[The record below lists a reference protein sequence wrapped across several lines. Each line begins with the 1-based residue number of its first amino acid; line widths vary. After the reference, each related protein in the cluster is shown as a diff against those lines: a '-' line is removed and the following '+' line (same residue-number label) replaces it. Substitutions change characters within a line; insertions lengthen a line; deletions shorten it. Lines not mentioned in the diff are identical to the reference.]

1 MPKFSI
7 RSSIVVPTNSEMSS
21 IQEQLKAFR
30 ESQQKSTDQYELIKI
45 QKMSLEELS
54 AEKIAFGKA
63 KIGQPFEKVF
73 QDAAWTDWFVQTY
86 EKSPK
91 PAHQLYIKYVEK
103 RLNAEITEDIQKNK
117 ANTKGAKLIPKT
129 AQGSEMT
136 AAEVTSWDEISEPDL
151 TQEFE
156 LPGISKLN
164 QVEDQV
170 SSLHLQNQNLVNRMT
185 QMEMTMQELLQH
197 IRGLSVKAE
206 P

>member
-1 MPKFSI
+1 
-7 RSSIVVPTNSEMSS
+7 
-21 IQEQLKAFR
+21 
-30 ESQQKSTDQYELIKI
+30 
-45 QKMSLEELS
+45 
-54 AEKIAFGKA
+54 
-63 KIGQPFEKVF
+63 
-73 QDAAWTDWFVQTY
+73 
-86 EKSPK
+86 
-91 PAHQLYIKYVEK
+91 
-103 RLNAEITEDIQKNK
+103 
-117 ANTKGAKLIPKT
+117 
-129 AQGSEMT
+129 MT

>member
-1 MPKFSI
+1 
-7 RSSIVVPTNSEMSS
+7 MSS
-21 IQEQLKAFR
+21 IQQQLKAFR

-63 KIGQPFEKVF
+63 KMGQSFEKVF
-73 QDAAWTDWFVQTY
+73 QDASWTDWFVQTY

-117 ANTKGAKLIPKT
+117 TNTKGAKLLPKT

-151 TQEFE
+151 TQEFD

-170 SSLHLQNQNLVNRMT
+170 SSLHLQNQNLVQRMT
-185 QMEMTMQELLQH
+185 QMEMTMQELVQH
-197 IRGLSVKAE
+197 IRGLSVKTE

>member
-1 MPKFSI
+1 MPKIPI
-7 RSSIVVPTNSEMSS
+7 RSSTVVPTNSKMSS
-21 IQEQLKAFR
+21 IQQQLKAFR
-30 ESQQKSTDQYELIKI
+30 ESQQKPTDQYELIKI
-45 QKMSLEELS
+45 QKMSLEELA

-63 KIGQPFEKVF
+63 KMGQSFEKVF
-73 QDAAWTDWFVQTY
+73 QDASWTDWFVQTY

-117 ANTKGAKLIPKT
+117 VNAKGAKLIPKA

-156 LPGISKLN
+156 VPGISKLN

-170 SSLHLQNQNLVNRMT
+170 SSLHLQNQNLVHRMT

-197 IRGLSVKAE
+197 IRGLSVKTE

>member
-1 MPKFSI
+1 
-7 RSSIVVPTNSEMSS
+7 MSS
-21 IQEQLKAFR
+21 VQQRLKAFR

-63 KIGQPFEKVF
+63 KMGQSFEKAF
-73 QDAAWTDWFVQTY
+73 QDASWTDWFVQTY

-103 RLNAEITEDIQKNK
+103 RLNAEITEDIQKSK
-117 ANTKGAKLIPKT
+117 DSSKGAKLLPKT
-129 AQGSEMT
+129 TKAAEMS
-136 AAEVTSWDEISEPDL
+136 AAEVTSWDEMSEPDL

-156 LPGISKLN
+156 MPGMNKLN

-170 SSLHLQNQNLVNRMT
+170 SSLHLQNQNLANRMT

-197 IRGLSVKAE
+197 IRGLSVKTE

>member
-63 KIGQPFEKVF
+63 KMGQPFEKVF
-73 QDAAWTDWFVQTY
+73 QDASWTDWFVQTY